1 MPKSQAADSDA
12 NAFTQLTYLLHVVT
26 ALNSDRNL
34 ESTFPSHEQQ
44 ANYELSPSDT
54 ALDSMVAILV
64 QEHEVVA
71 ASFISEEQVVVVETD
86 PSPSPDIDV
95 SNTSTDID
103 VSATST
109 DIDVSNTSTDIDV
122 DVVPFLP
129 GSHSLYP
136 LQLAAVSNPDF
147 NSSYDTESELP
158 HKLRIQPDGKDLWPK
173 IRDNYMWHCVLR

>member
-34 ESTFPSHEQQ
+34 ECSFPSHEKQ
-44 ANYELSPSDT
+44 ANDELSPSDT

-71 ASFISEEQVVVVETD
+71 ASFISEEEVVVVETD
-86 PSPSPDIDV
+86 PNPSP
-95 SNTSTDID
+95 
-103 VSATST
+103 

-136 LQLAAVSNPDF
+136 LQLAAVSNPEF

-158 HKLRIQPDGKDLWPK
+158 HKFRIQPDGKDLWPK
-173 IRDNYMWHCVLR
+173 IRDHYMWHCVLR